1 MSRFKPERLLNKDKY
16 KLLHEFW
23 TTLALLETVEEIQ
36 NFLKDLLSE
45 TEAVMLARRLKIAQ
59 LIYQGKSY
67 ESIQKTMQT
76 SPGTIASVHSWL
88 DGGFGGY
95 LKGIQ
100 KLRQEL
106 GRQAA
111 LQEKKEKSKDPL
123 SLEGLKRKYPLHF
136 MLFNAADEMKYRAP
150 RKLRK

>member
-1 MSRFKPERLLNKDKY
+1 MLDKDRT

-23 TTLALLETVEEIQ
+23 TTIALLETVEEIR

-67 ESIQKTMQT
+67 DQIQKLMKA

-106 GRQAA
+106 GRQEA
-111 LQEKKEKSKDPL
+111 LSEKKIRAQDPL
-123 SLEGLKRKYPLHF
+123 SWEGIKKKYPMHF
-136 MLFNAADEMKYRAP
+136 MLFNAVDEVKYRP
-150 RKLRK
+150 PKKLEK